1 MRLLK
6 LLLVLFACAATPA
19 SAGPLEDGRA
29 AYDRG
34 DYATAL
40 RLWAPLADQGSP
52 SAQYNLGGMYASSR
66 GVSQGVPHDLV
77 QAYKWL
83 SLAASRA
90 RGNDL
95 REAAI
100 KARDLVA
107 SGMTPARIAEAAAR
121 TGAATACVV
130 RGLGDDPRAT
140 LPAWQAAWQQGLAGE
155 RLPCPDLPHPTLAPF
170 A

>member
-107 SGMTPARIAEAAAR
+107 SGMTPARIAEAQKLAR
-121 TGAATACVV
+121 EWK
-130 RGLGDDPRAT
+130 PK
-140 LPAWQAAWQQGLAGE
+140 Q
-155 RLPCPDLPHPTLAPF
+155 
-170 A
+170 

>member
-1 MRLLK
+1 MAG
-6 LLLVLFACAATPA
+6 ACAAGPA
-19 SAGPLEDGRA
+19 VAGPFEDGRA

-40 RLWAPLADQGSP
+40 RLWGPLADQGNP

-107 SGMTPARIAEAAAR
+107 SGMTPARIAEGQKLAR
-121 TGAATACVV
+121 EWK
-130 RGLGDDPRAT
+130 PK
-140 LPAWQAAWQQGLAGE
+140 Q
-155 RLPCPDLPHPTLAPF
+155 
-170 A
+170 

>member
-6 LLLVLFACAATPA
+6 TLLVLFVCAASPA
-19 SAGPLEDGRA
+19 AAGPFEDGRA

-40 RLWAPLADQGSP
+40 RLWRPLAEQGNP
-52 SAQYNLGGMYASSR
+52 GAQYNLGGMYASSR

-90 RGNDL
+90 QGNDL
-95 REAAI
+95 RENAI

-107 SGMTPARIAEAAAR
+107 AAMTPARIAEAQKLAR
-121 TGAATACVV
+121 EWK
-130 RGLGDDPRAT
+130 PR
-140 LPAWQAAWQQGLAGE
+140 
-155 RLPCPDLPHPTLAPF
+155 
-170 A
+170 

>member
-1 MRLLK
+1 MRLLQM
-6 LLLVLFACAATPA
+6 LLVLFVCAATPV
-19 SAGPLEDGRA
+19 SAGPFEDGRA

-40 RLWAPLADQGSP
+40 RLWGPLADQGNP

-77 QAYKWL
+77 QAYKWF

-90 RGNDL
+90 QRNDL
-95 REAAI
+95 REKAI

-107 SGMTPARIAEAAAR
+107 TAMTPARIAEAQKLAR
-121 TGAATACVV
+121 EWK
-130 RGLGDDPRAT
+130 PR
-140 LPAWQAAWQQGLAGE
+140 
-155 RLPCPDLPHPTLAPF
+155 
-170 A
+170 

>member
-6 LLLVLFACAATPA
+6 MLLVLFVCAASPV
-19 SAGPLEDGRA
+19 SAGPFADGRA

-40 RLWAPLADQGSP
+40 RLWRPLADQGNP
-52 SAQYNLGGMYASSR
+52 AAQYNLGGMYASSR

-77 QAYKWL
+77 QAYKWF

-90 RGNDL
+90 QKNDL

-107 SGMTPARIAEAAAR
+107 TAMTPARIAEAQKLAR
-121 TGAATACVV
+121 EWK
-130 RGLGDDPRAT
+130 PR
-140 LPAWQAAWQQGLAGE
+140 
-155 RLPCPDLPHPTLAPF
+155 
-170 A
+170 